1 MVSALIAFII
11 LLLLFPIYLLIAIII
26 LIDDGFPIIITQK
39 RTGINDRIFAFYKF
53 RTMKLGTP
61 DVASKLL
68 ESPGKYVLRSG
79 KIFRSWSLDEIPQL
93 FNVIKGDM
101 NFIGP
106 RPLLD
111 SETDVILMRKNKNIH
126 HTKPGITGW
135 AQVNGRDTITD
146 EEKVDYDNYYVL
158 NKSLFF
164 DLKILFL
171 TFKKTLLRKDIS
183 H

>member
-1 MVSALIAFII
+1 MFSALISFIF
-11 LLLLFPIYLLIAIII
+11 LLFLFPIYILVALIVF
-26 LIDDGFPIIITQK
+26 LDDGFPIIISQK
-39 RTGINDRIFAFYKF
+39 RTGVNDRVFAFYTF

-68 ESPGKYVLRSG
+68 ESPGMYVLRSG
-79 KIFRSWSLDEIPQL
+79 RILRSWSLDEIPQL
-93 FNVIKGDM
+93 FNVMKGDM

-146 EEKVDYDNYYVL
+146 KEKVDYDNYYVL
-158 NKSLFF
+158 NKSIFF
-164 DLKILFL
+164 DLKILYL
-171 TFKKTLLRKDIS
+171 TFIKIILRKDIS

>member
-1 MVSALIAFII
+1 MFSALIAFIF
-11 LLLLFPIYLLIAIII
+11 LLFLFPIYILVALIIF
-26 LIDDGFPIIITQK
+26 LDDGFPIIISQK
-39 RTGINDRIFAFYKF
+39 RTGINDRVFDFYKF

-68 ESPGKYVLRSG
+68 KSPGKYVLRSG
-79 KIFRSWSLDEIPQL
+79 RILRSWSLDEIPQL
-93 FNVIKGDM
+93 FNVMKGDM

-111 SETDVILMRKNKNIH
+111 SEIDVISMRKNKNIH
-126 HTKPGITGW
+126 DTKPGITGW

-146 EEKVDYDNYYVL
+146 KEKVDYDNYYVL
-158 NKSLFF
+158 NKSIFF
-164 DLKILFL
+164 NLKILYL
-171 TFKKTLLRKDIS
+171 TFIKIILRKDIS